1 MSDNTPFNRPILI
14 LSAVSFITT
23 LAIAGYFYQQQKTV
37 VSNTA
42 TITPLPKKITPV
54 TPQAVNH
61 AINLPTAANA
71 LSDLFAVKTSA
82 DKVNNAPD
90 QLSSL
95 WFEQSFSQDK
105 QQFHAVF
112 IKTQSIDPESKAISE
127 SHADGANISV
137 VVYQLLDKK
146 WQFFSKQINVGT
158 LGSWGDVPKTTSV
171 KTLQLSP
178 DNIAFLFETGSTGQG
193 YSETGKGLFSYNV
206 ANKQWKDLGFIQTG
220 GDNAGAC
227 DDSPQPADS
236 LLSACWQFSGEITL
250 TKAGQN
256 PAYPDLLVKQKGT
269 TSDDNNKIVP
279 ISDHLYV
286 FNGEQYVEAEAEAR

>member
-1 MSDNTPFNRPILI
+1 MSQVPLFKRPIFI
-14 LSAVSFITT
+14 LSAISLITT
-23 LAIAGYFYQQQKTV
+23 VGIAGYFYSQEKPAKNVDKPETTAIQKLNPVAVKSVNTV
-37 VSNTA
+37 KT
-42 TITPLPKKITPV
+42 
-54 TPQAVNH
+54 
-61 AINLPTAANA
+61 PTAAQA
-71 LSDLFAVKTSA
+71 LTELFNVKTDT

-105 QQFHAVF
+105 NQFHAIF
-112 IKTQSIDPESKAISE
+112 IKTQNIDPETKVIAE
-127 SHADGANISV
+127 SHVDGANISI
-137 VVYQLLDKK
+137 VVYQWQEKK
-146 WQFFSKQINVGT
+146 WQFFSKQINVGM
-158 LGSWGDVPKTTSV
+158 LGSWGDVPKTESV

-206 ANKQWKDLGFIQTG
+206 ANKEWKDLGFIQTG

-236 LLSACWQFSGEITL
+236 VLSACWQFSGEITL

-279 ISDHLYV
+279 VSDRLYV
-286 FNGEQYVEAEAEAR
+286 FNGEQYVEADAEAR